1 MRFLFLICVCAGFF
15 FPACSRKDEI
25 PPGVMPAPR
34 MTEVLF
40 DVMRADQFLVNF
52 VFIRDTSLNK
62 RNESI
67 RLYRD
72 IFRSH
77 HTTREEFQQSMN
89 YYLAHPRQFRSIL
102 DSISAKS
109 PEPPPAPEIVP
120 QPGVI
125 AKDTLAKKDSVFRG
139 RKGIPLKVN

>member
-1 MRFLFLICVCAGFF
+1 MRFLFLICVCTGFL

-40 DVMRADQFLVNF
+40 DVMRADQFLASF
-52 VFIRDTSLNK
+52 VFSRDTSSNK
-62 RNESI
+62 RKESI
-67 RLYRD
+67 KLYRD

-77 HTTREEFQQSMN
+77 HTTREEFQQSIN

-102 DSISAKS
+102 DSISAKKQ
-109 PEPPPAPEIVP
+109 ETPPAPEIVP
-120 QPGVI
+120 QPEVI
-125 AKDTLAKKDSVFRG
+125 TKDTLAGKDSVTKR
-139 RKGIPLKVN
+139 RKGIPLEVN

>member
-1 MRFLFLICVCAGFF
+1 
-15 FPACSRKDEI
+15 
-25 PPGVMPAPR
+25 MPAPR